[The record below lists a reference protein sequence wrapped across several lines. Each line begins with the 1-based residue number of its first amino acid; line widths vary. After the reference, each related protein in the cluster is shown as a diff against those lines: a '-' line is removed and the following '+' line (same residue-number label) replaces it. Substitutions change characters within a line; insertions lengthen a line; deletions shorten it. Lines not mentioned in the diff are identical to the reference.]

1 MSYNTS
7 NRIYVRRKSLT
18 SNTNS
23 FLPIPSPCGLPITS
37 VTSDNTYLY
46 ALQPDR
52 KTIYKMDAC
61 ARIICVFK
69 TKRKYISIHYNPNG
83 MFFAVAEGEKY
94 KLYILNNC
102 FEETGSIET
111 NLPCNSCN
119 SGTGSGC
126 RSGCGC
132 VSNRLFV
139 GPFGCSTPDGLM
151 TVADLYTAAS
161 VNPSGRTVSVLGEA
175 GRNLYYT
182 AAAQKDGI
190 LYEGLESRISSQTYI
205 RATLL
210 SNGMTKVQRLPYGIR
225 VQSFFCYG
233 GVVYAFITKNS
244 YHAYIAAICVFE
256 NNGYLCG
263 EILAIPES
271 PYEDSCC
278 EQSCALGGCHSKCTC
293 SGGSTCSC
301 VSTNNCNTDVGGAE
315 TENDDCDVEELCRI
329 FNCLKRLCSK
339 HNCSCGNGNCGN
351 CGNCGGCGGNHT
363 GCCGNCTDNDQQGCN
378 GNLDCT
384 CYPRCRCNPT
394 QSGGA
399 TCLPLP
405 GCNYNNNCCPP
416 CENGTPEPTDLSGLR
431 VTFTPDGTPCK
442 AE

>member
-1 MSYNTS
+1 M
-7 NRIYVRRKSLT
+7 T

-52 KTIYKMDAC
+52 KTIYKLDAC
-61 ARIICVFK
+61 GRIICVFK
-69 TKRKYISIHYNPNG
+69 TSRKYISIHYNPTG

-94 KLYILNNC
+94 KLYILNKC
-102 FEETGSIET
+102 FEETGSVET
-111 NLPCNSCN
+111 NLPSNNCSLSQNAS
-119 SGTGSGC
+119 SGC

-132 VSNRLFV
+132 ASNRLFV
-139 GPFGCSTPDGLM
+139 GPFGCSTPEGFM
-151 TVADLYTAAS
+151 TVSDLYTAAS
-161 VNPSGRTVSVLGEA
+161 VNPAGRTVSVLGEA

-190 LYEGLESRISSQTYI
+190 LYEGLESRISPQTYI

-210 SNGMTKVQRLPYGIR
+210 SNGMTKVQRLPYGVR

-244 YHAYIAAICVFE
+244 YHAYVAAICTFV

-271 PYEDSCC
+271 PYEDNCC
-278 EQSCALGGCHSKCTC
+278 EQSCAVGGCHSKCTC
-293 SGGSTCSC
+293 SGGCGCTS
-301 VSTNNCNTDVGGAE
+301 VSTNNCDTDVSGSQ
-315 TENDDCDVEELCRI
+315 TENDCDVDELCRI
-329 FNCLKRLCSK
+329 FNCLKRLCKK
-339 HNCSCGNGNCGN
+339 HPGGCSCGGNNCG
-351 CGNCGGCGGNHT
+351 CGGCANNDSA
-363 GCCGNCTDNDQQGCN
+363 GCDGTLN
-378 GNLDCT
+378 CT
-384 CYPRCRCNPT
+384 CYPRCKCEA
-394 QSGGA
+394 GGSA
-399 TCLPLP
+399 GETCLPLP
-405 GCNYNNNCCPP
+405 GCGFINNCCPP
-416 CENGTPEPTDLSGLR
+416 CEDEQQAPTPISGFR
-431 VTFTPDGTPCK
+431 VTFTPDGTPDC

>member
-1 MSYNTS
+1 M
-7 NRIYVRRKSLT
+7 T

-52 KTIYKMDAC
+52 KTIYKLDAC
-61 ARIICVFK
+61 GRIICVFK
-69 TKRKYISIHYNPNG
+69 TKRKYISIHYNPTG
-83 MFFAVAEGEKY
+83 MFFAVSECDKY

-111 NLPCNSCN
+111 NIPCNSCMQ
-119 SGTGSGC
+119 GTGSTC
-126 RSGCGC
+126 RTGCGC
-132 VSNRLFV
+132 VTNRLFV

-161 VNPSGRTVSVLGEA
+161 VNTSGRTVSVLGEA

-182 AAAQKDGI
+182 AVAQKDGI
-190 LYEGLESRISSQTYI
+190 LYEGLESRVSSQTYI

-210 SNGMTKVQRLPYGIR
+210 SNGMTKVQRLPFGIR

-244 YHAYIAAICVFE
+244 YHAYVAAICTFV

-278 EQSCALGGCHSKCTC
+278 EQSCALGGCHSNCTC
-293 SGGSTCSC
+293 SGGCSTGCGC
-301 VSTNNCNTDVGGAE
+301 VSTNNCESCVGGTD
-315 TENDDCDVEELCRI
+315 TENNDCDVEELCRI
-329 FNCLKRLCSK
+329 FNCLKRLCKK
-339 HNCSCGNGNCGN
+339 HPGCSCNDGSC
-351 CGNCGGCGGNHT
+351 GCGGNNC
-363 GCCGNCTDNDQQGCN
+363 GSACGGNCTN
-378 GNLDCT
+378 GDCDGTLNCT
-384 CYPRCRCNPT
+384 CFPRCKCEPT

-416 CENGTPEPTDLSGLR
+416 CECEETAPAGFR

-442 AE
+442 AD